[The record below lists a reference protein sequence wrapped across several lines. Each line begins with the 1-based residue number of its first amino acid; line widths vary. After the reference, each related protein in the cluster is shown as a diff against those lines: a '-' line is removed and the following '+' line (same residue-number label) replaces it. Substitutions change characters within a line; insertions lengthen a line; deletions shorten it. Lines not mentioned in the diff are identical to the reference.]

1 MLRTII
7 MYLGNISS
15 WKIVKNWKF
24 LKTILLTWNWY
35 VYTCV
40 LVHVY
45 TLFKTFV
52 RPQILFQSLNF
63 EILKI
68 RQQNT
73 SDFVCYINSVE
84 LKINKTTQPLCQ
96 LKQSFRTHFLL
107 QGSTKLRKIFFI
119 ILRHFTIPKRVL
131 EKIFIVLESG
141 FGIIIPTNRII

>member
-1 MLRTII
+1 MNIFENNII
-7 MYLGNISS
+7 NLKLIRVYLC
-15 WKIVKNWKF
+15 
-24 LKTILLTWNWY
+24 
-35 VYTCV
+35 TCTCIHSV
-40 LVHVY
+40 QM
-45 TLFKTFV
+45 FKCFV
-52 RPQILFQSLNF
+52 QSQILFQSLNF